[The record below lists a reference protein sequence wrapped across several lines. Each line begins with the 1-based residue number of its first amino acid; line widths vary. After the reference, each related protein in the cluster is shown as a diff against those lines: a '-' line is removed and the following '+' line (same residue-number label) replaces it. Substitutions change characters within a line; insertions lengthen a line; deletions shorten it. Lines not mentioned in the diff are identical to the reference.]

1 MQTENLKTF
10 TSDCS
15 IKINNREFIVAE
27 IVVPTTCN
35 NKNSRYDICQIYEL
49 VDATEDDGYIFTK
62 YIPIDYFYGASNQPE
77 EIIKDAKTYSDTY
90 CKKDLYGNDRVIVT
104 TVK

>member
-1 MQTENLKTF
+1 MQTEKLKTF

-49 VDATEDDGYIFTK
+49 VDTTEDDGYIFTK

-77 EIIKDAKTYSDTY
+77 EIIKIALSYI
-90 CKKDLYGNDRVIVT
+90 KDYLE
-104 TVK
+104 KSE